1 MNQTENTLPQ
11 EHEDS
16 VQISSTNV
24 KSWVQHTP
32 LPQHQGIETGSPLL
46 TGQQATLAKL
56 ICSRLVGDPVLTYAN
71 THSYKYVHT
80 IHTN

>member
-11 EHEDS
+11 EHEDL
-16 VQISSTNV
+16 STD
-24 KSWVQHTP
+24 
-32 LPQHQGIETGSPLL
+32 LQHQCKKLGTAHISNPAPRDRNRQTP
-46 TGQQATLAKL
+46 AHWPAVKL
-56 ICSRLVGDPVLTYAN
+56 ICSRLVGDPVLTYTN